1 MFERYDLNNTGKM
14 DLNELGEALRSLG
27 SDPTDAELEKMSADA
42 EDGTGQITL
51 RLFIEV
57 YAKNFVGKE
66 KALWDAF

>member
-51 RLFIEV
+51 RLFIEA

-66 KALWDAF
+66 QALWDAF